1 MSDVKDLTQEEKERN
16 WVERYTNGIKKGIW
30 TFSDVGAR
38 DWKEQIKNTLM
49 KEIEL
54 GEANHTTIRA
64 VCDYFLDQ
72 IDRKRITIDDVP
84 DSMKEMVKER
94 LGL

>member
-1 MSDVKDLTQEEKERN
+1 MSDVKELTQEEKERN
-16 WVERYTNGIKKGIW
+16 WVERYTSGIKKGIW

-38 DWKEQIKNTLM
+38 DWKEQIKDILM
-49 KEIEL
+49 KEIDA
-54 GEANHTTIRA
+54 GEANDITIKA

-84 DSMKEMVKER
+84 ESMKQIVKER
-94 LGL
+94 LG

>member
-1 MSDVKDLTQEEKERN
+1 MSDVKELTQEEKERN

-38 DWKEQIKNTLM
+38 DWKEQIKDILM
-49 KEIEL
+49 DEIDA
-54 GEANHTTIRA
+54 GKANDITIKA

-84 DSMKEMVKER
+84 ESMKQIVKER
-94 LGL
+94 LG

>member
-1 MSDVKDLTQEEKERN
+1 MSDVKELTQEEKERN

-38 DWKEQIKNTLM
+38 DWKEQIKDILM
-49 KEIEL
+49 KEIDA
-54 GEANHTTIRA
+54 GEANDITIKA
-64 VCDYFLDQ
+64 VCDYFLNQ

-84 DSMKEMVKER
+84 ESMKQVVKER
-94 LGL
+94 LG

>member
-1 MSDVKDLTQEEKERN
+1 MSDVKELTQEEKERN

-38 DWKEQIKNTLM
+38 DWKEQIKDILM
-49 KEIEL
+49 DEIDA
-54 GEANHTTIRA
+54 GEANDITIKA

-72 IDRKRITIDDVP
+72 IDRKRITINDVP
-84 DSMKEMVKER
+84 ESMKQMVKER
-94 LGL
+94 LG